1 MDKKIN
7 LIFDFD
13 STFIQLETIEILA
26 EYALKEHK
34 NKNSIIK
41 KISNMTNLA
50 MSGQLSFNRAL
61 SDRISLLD
69 LKEIHIKETS
79 DFLLDK
85 ISPSFDLNLEFIK
98 KNKSSCYI
106 ISGGFK
112 DIIYPIVHKFGFIEK
127 NIFANNFIYNKD
139 GTIKLDNS
147 NPLSKDNGKNLIAKN
162 IKGYNI
168 IIGDGYTDYEVKKN
182 GNAMKFIQY
191 VENINRKELNNK
203 ADLIAK
209 NFQDIIN
216 FLNHA

>member
-1 MDKKIN
+1 
-7 LIFDFD
+7 
-13 STFIQLETIEILA
+13 
-26 EYALKEHK
+26 
-34 NKNSIIK
+34 
-41 KISNMTNLA
+41 MTNLA
-50 MSGQLSFNRAL
+50 MSGKLSFNKAL

-69 LKEIHIKETS
+69 LKETHIKETS
-79 DFLLDK
+79 EFLLNK

-98 KNKSSCYI
+98 ENKSSCYI

-112 DIIYPIVHKFGFIEK
+112 DIIIPIVKKFGFIEK
-127 NIFANNFIYNKD
+127 HIFANNFIYNKD
-139 GTIKLDNS
+139 GTIKLDNA

-162 IKGYNI
+162 IKGFNI

-191 VENINRKELNNK
+191 IENINRKELNNK

-216 FLNHA
+216 FLNHV